1 MSASDAWRERRV
13 FVTGDSGFVGGWL
26 CHALLRRGAR
36 VFGYSLTEP
45 APLSLAATLTH
56 AAAHPSR
63 RADVRHVGA
72 LRAAIAEADPEVVIH
87 LAAQPL
93 VRLAFNDPL
102 GTFETNAIGT
112 ANLLEAA
119 RTAKHLSAVVVFTT
133 DKVYA
138 NTETGRCFV
147 ETDPLGGDEP
157 YAASKAAA
165 EMAVATWSSRYFA
178 PRGIGV
184 AAVRAGNIIGG
195 GDWAVDRVVP
205 DAIRNFRAG
214 KTLVLR
220 RPQAVRPWQHV
231 LEPVAGILTIA
242 EALMRDPPAASR
254 GWNLGPRPEDC
265 IPVGDLAARVARSWG
280 PQARWHAGGD
290 GAVPEAGL
298 LRLDSTAACE
308 RLGWRPRWRIDAA
321 VERTVAWYRAAVDG
335 ADPVA
340 LADADSTAHL
350 GAAA

>member
-1 MSASDAWRERRV
+1 MSVSDAWRERRV

-45 APLSLAATLTH
+45 SPLSLSAALARSGAH
-56 AAAHPSR
+56 ASR
-63 RADVRHVGA
+63 RADVRDIVD
-72 LRAAIAEADPEVVIH
+72 LRAAIRDADPEIVIH

-93 VRLAFNDPL
+93 VRQAFCDPL
-102 GTFETNAIGT
+102 GTFTTNALGT

-119 RTAKHLSAVVVFTT
+119 RSAGRLRAIVVFTT

-138 NTETGRCFV
+138 NAETGRCFV
-147 ETDPLGGDEP
+147 ESDPLGGDEP

-165 EMAVATWSSRYFA
+165 EMAVASWSSRYFA
-178 PRGIGV
+178 SRGIGV
-184 AAVRAGNIIGG
+184 ATVRAGNIIGG
-195 GDWAVDRVVP
+195 GDWAVDRIVP
-205 DAIRNFRAG
+205 DAIRTFRAG
-214 KTLVLR
+214 ETLVLR

-242 EALMRDPPAASR
+242 EALMHDPAATSR

-280 PQARWHAGGD
+280 PDARWHSGGNSSI
-290 GAVPEAGL
+290 PEAGL
-298 LRLDSTAACE
+298 LRLDSEAACE
-308 RLGWRPRWRIDAA
+308 RLGWRPRWRVDAA
-321 VERTVAWYRAAVDG
+321 VDRTVAWYRAAVAG
-335 ADPVA
+335 GDPVS
-340 LADADSTAHL
+340 LAEADCAAHL
-350 GAAA
+350 GVAA